1 MDKEELKLNTFVYH
15 VTEEKE
21 DSMSQFD
28 DTLFYMPKPTAQ
40 ILMNF
45 LLFFK
50 LLYRQTCFNDYLQ

>member
-28 DTLFYMPKPTAQ
+28 APGQKS
-40 ILMNF
+40 
-45 LLFFK
+45 
-50 LLYRQTCFNDYLQ
+50 NDSEQ

>member
-28 DTLFYMPKPTAQ
+28 APG
-40 ILMNF
+40 
-45 LLFFK
+45 
-50 LLYRQTCFNDYLQ
+50 